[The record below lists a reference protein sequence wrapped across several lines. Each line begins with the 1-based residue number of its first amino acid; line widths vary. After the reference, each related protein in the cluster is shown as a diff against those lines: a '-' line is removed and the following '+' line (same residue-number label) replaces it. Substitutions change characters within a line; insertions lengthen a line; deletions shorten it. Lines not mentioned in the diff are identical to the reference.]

1 MILASQSDRICMDI
15 KNVFKVS
22 PIGFIRSTKKAQ
34 NSSLK
39 LDSASDRDGNGQ
51 SPYQKNQSLRDL
63 TQEELDHALQK
74 LKAMG
79 PVLEHKWQVKLVQS
93 PGAPPEIL
101 ILDNLGTILK
111 RITHGE
117 ILSLLE
123 TPSPHKGQILKKS
136 A

>member
-1 MILASQSDRICMDI
+1 MDI

-22 PIGFIRSTKKAQ
+22 SIGFLRSIKKTP
-34 NSSLK
+34 SSGLK
-39 LDSASDRDGNGQ
+39 LDSTSDRDGNGQ
-51 SPYQKNQSLRDL
+51 SSHQRAHSPRDL
-63 TQEELDHALQK
+63 TQEELDYAVQK

-79 PVLEHKWQVKLVQS
+79 PVLEHKWQIKLVQS
-93 PGAPPEIL
+93 PGAPPEIHV
-101 ILDNLGTILK
+101 LDNLGNILK
-111 RITHGE
+111 RISHAE